1 MLKQYCDLHTHSVFS
16 DGTYTP
22 MALICEAEK
31 LGLSAVALTDHNTM
45 YGVNE
50 FLAAAKDKNVEAI
63 AGVELSTDYG
73 ETELHIVGLFI
84 EPQYFAQV
92 EALIADMEK
101 RKIESNILLAQN
113 LQRAGYDVDYEALKE
128 KTPKGHLNR
137 AHFAAA
143 LTEKGYTKSVKEAF
157 DTLLAK
163 GGPFYKEPKRLPV
176 YETIAFLKAI
186 NAVAI
191 LAHPFL
197 NLTEEALCKFLPK
210 AKEYGLDGMET
221 AYSTYNEETAKRAV
235 EIATEFG
242 LKQSGGSDF
251 HGKNKPDISLGV
263 GRGNLRVPKAFLEE
277 LRKCR

>member
-1 MLKQYCDLHTHSVFS
+1 
-16 DGTYTP
+16 